1 VSTVISAKIP
11 RKLKE
16 KAKRYGVRIG
26 EVVRRALEAEVRRIE
41 EQEISTKLDELRSAL
56 KDQLTNSDVTKA
68 VRSSRDER

>member
-1 VSTVISAKIP
+1 MSTVISAKIP